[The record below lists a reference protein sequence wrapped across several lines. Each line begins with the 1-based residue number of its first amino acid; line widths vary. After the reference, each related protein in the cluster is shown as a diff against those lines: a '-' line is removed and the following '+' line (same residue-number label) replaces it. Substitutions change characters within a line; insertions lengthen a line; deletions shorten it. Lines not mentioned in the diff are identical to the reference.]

1 MLITIYLTA
10 MFVFAILRHQERQH
24 NQELLLEYE
33 LLNKLMPLQKPKIP
47 LLESLLTIVFGIYLV
62 LGFGCL
68 LLLMLL
74 RIYKVMVKFHQE
86 EVLEFTAV
94 IVITGITMVILG
106 IQSLQ
111 RNRQFAKRDS
121 AQKID
126 KTNS

>member
-1 MLITIYLTA
+1 
-10 MFVFAILRHQERQH
+10 
-24 NQELLLEYE
+24 
-33 LLNKLMPLQKPKIP
+33 MPLQKPKIP

-62 LGFGCL
+62 LGFGY
-68 LLLMLL
+68 MLL

>member
-33 LLNKLMPLQKPKIP
+33 LLNKLMPSQKPKIP

-62 LGFGCL
+62 LGFGY
-68 LLLMLL
+68 MLL

>member
-62 LGFGCL
+62 LGFGY
-68 LLLMLL
+68 MLL

-106 IQSLQ
+106 IQALQ

>member
-1 MLITIYLTA
+1 MLITIYLAA

-62 LGFGCL
+62 LGFGY
-68 LLLMLL
+68 MLL

>member
-1 MLITIYLTA
+1 MLIMIYLAA

-33 LLNKLMPLQKPKIP
+33 LLNKLMPSQKPKIP

-62 LGFGCL
+62 LGFGYI
-68 LLLMLL
+68 LL

-86 EVLEFTAV
+86 EVLECTAV

-111 RNRQFAKRDS
+111 RNRQFAKRNS
-121 AQKID
+121 AQLTDKI
-126 KTNS
+126 NS

>member
-62 LGFGCL
+62 LGFGY
-68 LLLMLL
+68 MLL